1 MAKIPIYMPK
11 FGMTMTTGLITEW
24 LFAEGERVEQ
34 GKAIAMVETEKVQT
48 ELESPATGTLADVK
62 YADGTEAPVGDII
75 AYIEDGKDRP

>member
-34 GKAIAMVETEKVQT
+34 GQPIALVETEKVQT
-48 ELESPATGTLADVK
+48 ELESPATGTLTDVRFQ
-62 YADGTEAPVGDII
+62 DGMEAPVGQVV
-75 AYIEDGKDRP
+75 AYVEDGA